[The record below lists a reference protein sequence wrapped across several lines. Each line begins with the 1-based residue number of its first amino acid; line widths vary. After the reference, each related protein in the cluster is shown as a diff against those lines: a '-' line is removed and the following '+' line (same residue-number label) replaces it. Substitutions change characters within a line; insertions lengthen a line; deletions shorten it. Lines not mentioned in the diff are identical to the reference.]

1 MKTTFI
7 IEDVFKID
15 LQNMLSSTFINDEN
29 LPEQFTSFKEA
40 MEHTEKMD
48 RRTPMLIS
56 TSVNSLVYLNLGDE
70 VTLYGKK
77 YRVISKSFNA
87 DFLVMKY
94 IMR

>member
-56 TSVNSLVYLNLGDE
+56 TSVNDLVYLNLGDE

-77 YRVISKSFNA
+77 YKVISKSFNV

-94 IMR
+94 RIR